1 MQAAALYFRL
11 LQYQQHDQHL
21 KQLNNAHI
29 ILIPKKADPLCLGD
43 FRPISL
49 TNSIAKLIS
58 KILATRLAASLNQL
72 MSRAQSAFIKRRS
85 IQNNFLYTQNVIR
98 ELYRA
103 SRPTLFL
110 KLDIAKAFDSV
121 RWDYLLEVMQRM
133 GFGTRWRAW
142 VSALLASATSAV
154 ILNGVRGQC
163 LIIVMAC
170 GKAIPFRQC
179 CLF

>member
-72 MSRAQSAFIKRRS
+72 VSRAQSAFIKRRS
-85 IQNNFLYTQNVIR
+85 I
-98 ELYRA
+98 
-103 SRPTLFL
+103 
-110 KLDIAKAFDSV
+110 
-121 RWDYLLEVMQRM
+121 
-133 GFGTRWRAW
+133 
-142 VSALLASATSAV
+142 
-154 ILNGVRGQC
+154 
-163 LIIVMAC
+163 
-170 GKAIPFRQC
+170 
-179 CLF
+179 